1 MPDFTVIDGGGTGRP
16 PPEDL
21 HQRRA
26 AEAMR
31 ILVIELLRAVP
42 RGDDP
47 EKRVLKGPADLF
59 DHLGDTTNHP
69 AIIDSVVRGIHS
81 NLTASET
88 EYEYHY
94 GIPDIIRAALQ
105 LTAEKSSDD
114 EFANSRRVSAEKNC
128 TG

>member
-1 MPDFTVIDGGGTGRP
+1 
-16 PPEDL
+16 
-21 HQRRA
+21 
-26 AEAMR
+26 
-31 ILVIELLRAVP
+31 
-42 RGDDP
+42 
-47 EKRVLKGPADLF
+47 
-59 DHLGDTTNHP
+59 
-69 AIIDSVVRGIHS
+69 VRGIHS

-128 TG
+128 TE

>member
-1 MPDFTVIDGGGTGRP
+1 
-16 PPEDL
+16 
-21 HQRRA
+21 
-26 AEAMR
+26 
-31 ILVIELLRAVP
+31 
-42 RGDDP
+42 
-47 EKRVLKGPADLF
+47 LF